1 MDGTEMMSTGG
12 WDETAYDAMRERV
25 ADSNLDPVTL
35 LATDYLNHFNEI
47 VMLLEMVA
55 DMPEMLED
63 VKEWQPK
70 HYCDHF
76 RDSTIADKDIA
87 VEAYPLV
94 PPMYKGPFE
103 ATVEAINQLI
113 ADTVQKL
120 DNQMKWDAT
129 DLLRETAVSRSRNIQ
144 RLMDSASAI
153 MHGSAKQL
161 DQDEIDRM
169 MES

>member
-1 MDGTEMMSTGG
+1 MDGGEQLSVAE
-12 WDETAYDAMRERV
+12 WSETTYDAMCARV
-25 ADSNLDPVTL
+25 ADTNLDPVTL

-55 DMPEMLED
+55 DMPDILED

-70 HYCDHF
+70 GYCDHF
-76 RDSTIADKDIA
+76 RDSTIADREIA
-87 VEAYPLV
+87 VEAYAVV
-94 PPMYKGPFE
+94 PPMYKLPFE
-103 ATVEAINQLI
+103 ATVDAINQLI
-113 ADTVQKL
+113 AVSVVRLEEQVASG
-120 DNQMKWDAT
+120 NS
-129 DLLRETAVSRSRNIQ
+129 DLVRETAVSRSRNIQ

-169 MES
+169 MDV

>member
-1 MDGTEMMSTGG
+1 MDGNEQMSLGE
-12 WDETAYDAMRERV
+12 WSEAAYDAMCIRAR
-25 ADSNLDPVTL
+25 DSNLDPVTL

-55 DMPEMLED
+55 DMPDILED

-70 HYCDHF
+70 GYCDHF
-76 RDSTIADKDIA
+76 RDSTIADREIA
-87 VEAYPLV
+87 VEAYAVV
-94 PPMYKGPFE
+94 PPMYKVPFE
-103 ATVEAINQLI
+103 ATIDAIDQLI
-113 ADTVQKL
+113 AVSVKRLDETVAEG
-120 DNQMKWDAT
+120 NS
-129 DLLRETAVSRSRNIQ
+129 DLIREIAVTRSRNIQ

>member
-1 MDGTEMMSTGG
+1 MDGSEQMSVGG
-12 WDETAYDAMRERV
+12 WSEAAYDAMRAKA

-47 VMLLEMVA
+47 VMLFEMVA
-55 DMPEMLED
+55 DMPDILED
-63 VKEWQPK
+63 VKEWAPK
-70 HYCDHF
+70 DYCDHF
-76 RDSTIADKDIA
+76 RDSTIADREIA
-87 VEAYPLV
+87 VEAYDVV
-94 PPMYKGPFE
+94 PPMYKAPFE
-103 ATVEAINQLI
+103 ATVDAINQLI
-113 ADTVQKL
+113 AVSVERL
-120 DNQMKWDAT
+120 EESVASGNN
-129 DLLRETAVSRSRNIQ
+129 DLVREIAVTRSRNIQ